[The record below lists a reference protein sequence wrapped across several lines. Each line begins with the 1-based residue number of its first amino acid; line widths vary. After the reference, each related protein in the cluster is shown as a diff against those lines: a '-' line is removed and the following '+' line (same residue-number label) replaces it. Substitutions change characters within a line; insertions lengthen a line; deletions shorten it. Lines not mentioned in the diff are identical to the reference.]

1 MVYSSK
7 METHHPNKKKIV
19 SKVFNDVFHKYD
31 FMNDIMSLGI
41 HRLWKKTFINWLN
54 PQENTKLIDVASG
67 TGDIAKLFLNQTN
80 NECEICC
87 VDENRGM
94 LEINKKKF
102 KNSNN
107 IKWYCNNAEK
117 LPFED
122 NEFDYYTISFGIR
135 NVVNINKAFKEA
147 FRILKPGGRLLCLE
161 FSKVQ
166 NEILNKFY
174 KMYSKTIPKIGK
186 IVVGNSEPYE
196 YLINSIDEFYSQEEL
211 LNLLRKQNFKNA
223 SYKNL
228 TGGIVAI
235 HSAWK
240 I

>member
-1 MVYSSK
+1 MQTQLS
-7 METHHPNKKKIV
+7 NKKKIV
-19 SKVFNDVFHKYD
+19 AKVFNEVFHKYD
-31 FMNDIMSLGI
+31 FMNDLMSLGI
-41 HRLWKKTFINWLN
+41 HRLWKKTFINYLN
-54 PQENTKLIDVASG
+54 PQKNSKLVDVASG

-80 NECEICC
+80 HDCNISC
-87 VDENRGM
+87 VDENKGM

-102 KNSNN
+102 KNNN
-107 IKWYCNNAEK
+107 NVKWYCNKAEK
-117 LPFED
+117 LPFKD

-135 NVVNINKAFKEA
+135 NVTNIDKAFKEA
-147 FRILKPGGRLLCLE
+147 FRVLKPGGRLLCLE

-186 IVVGNSEPYE
+186 IIIGNSEPYE

-211 LNLLRKQNFKNA
+211 LNLLRKENFKNV

-240 I
+240 V